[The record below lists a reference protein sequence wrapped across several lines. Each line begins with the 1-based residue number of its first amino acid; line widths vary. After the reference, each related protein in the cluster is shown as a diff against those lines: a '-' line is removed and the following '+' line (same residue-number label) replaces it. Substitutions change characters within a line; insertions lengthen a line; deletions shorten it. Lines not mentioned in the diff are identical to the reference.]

1 MRICFYDFY
10 YNLEILTYMLMD
22 CGDVVDVCQTF
33 YTSSDL
39 FTNVVGDTILK
50 ILKEINL
57 YTDNKI

>member
-1 MRICFYDFY
+1 
-10 YNLEILTYMLMD
+10 MD